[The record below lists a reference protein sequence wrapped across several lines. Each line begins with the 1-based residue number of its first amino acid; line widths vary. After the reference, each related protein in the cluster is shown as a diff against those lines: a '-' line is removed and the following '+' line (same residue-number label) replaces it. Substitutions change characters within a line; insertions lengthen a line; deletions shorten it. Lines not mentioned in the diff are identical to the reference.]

1 LASRSKGKQYHP
13 EATPVTDNPKHL
25 ERLGVY
31 PFLFITYAVLAPLAS
46 NLDQI
51 PTALAVRAWL
61 VLLVAAAAGLL
72 LLYALFR
79 DWMYAAYLVFL
90 AAVFFFTFGHLA
102 RLAQDRLSILD
113 DRRNMLFFLAG
124 WAILMLILSLKPV
137 WSALGGRTWMAP
149 FFNIVCLVVLV
160 VPVYQ
165 VATASLP
172 LDPSPATASISASQS
187 LPADTSIPGLDCSST
202 PDIYYII
209 LDAYSGADVLDELY
223 GLDNR
228 PFLDSLRS
236 KGFYVADESHT
247 NYTQTI
253 FSIPAALNF
262 DYIDVPTG
270 NQEDGQYFLK
280 RINENTLMRLLKQ
293 CGYRI
298 AVLESGFY
306 YTDQMDADLRL
317 TGSGILNEFEG
328 LLLADS
334 PAGILAEALN
344 LEPPAE
350 SYAAHRQRVLDGF
363 NQLKRA
369 YQVPGPI
376 FVFAHLIT
384 PHPPFIFDAKGGQI
398 DVARGY
404 SIGDGDDFTGTLDE
418 YRTGYAGQVQFANRK
433 LEQAI
438 DSILASSDEPPVI
451 IIQGDHG
458 AGSGL
463 DWDSPDL
470 TCLWE
475 RASILNAY
483 YLAGEAPDQLY
494 PSISPVNS
502 FRVVLNTIFGTD
514 LPLLPDRTYFTSHRL
529 ERQAI
534 DITAD
539 RDSFANC
546 VLPNQ

>member
-1 LASRSKGKQYHP
+1 MAGKGNLEDTSPVDRHP
-13 EATPVTDNPKHL
+13 RHL
-25 ERLGVY
+25 ERLGIY
-31 PFLFITYAVLAPLAS
+31 PYLFITYAVLAPLAS

-51 PTALAVRAWL
+51 PATLAVRAWL
-61 VLLVAAAAGLL
+61 VLLIAAAAGLL

-90 AAVFFFTFGHLA
+90 AAVFFFTFGHIV
-102 RLAQDRLSILD
+102 RLAQDRLSIMD
-113 DRRNMLFFLAG
+113 ARRNVLFFLAG

-149 FFNIVCLVVLV
+149 FFNIVFLVVLI

-165 VATASLP
+165 VAAASLP
-172 LDPSPATASISASQS
+172 LHPSPAAGSTSASQNM
-187 LPADTSIPGLDCSST
+187 PRLDCSST

-209 LDAYSGADVLDELY
+209 LDAYSGADVLDGLY

-253 FSIPAALNF
+253 FSIPSALNF
-262 DYIDVPTG
+262 DYIDLPTG
-270 NQEDGQYFLK
+270 NQEDGQYFLE

-328 LLLADS
+328 MLLADS
-334 PAGILAEALN
+334 PAGILAEAFN

-363 NQLKRA
+363 NQLRRA
-369 YQVPGPI
+369 YQIPGPV

-433 LEQAI
+433 LG
-438 DSILASSDEPPVI
+438 ASYRFDPGKLGRAA
-451 IIQGDHG
+451 GDHPAG
-458 AGSGL
+458 RPRGRQRAGLGLAPAHLLMGARLHPQRLLPCRRDAGSAL
-463 DWDSPDL
+463 PVH
-470 TCLWE
+470 
-475 RASILNAY
+475 
-483 YLAGEAPDQLY
+483 LAGQLVPGGLEYHFWYGPAAAARPHLLHLPPAGAP
-494 PSISPVNS
+494 
-502 FRVVLNTIFGTD
+502 G
-514 LPLLPDRTYFTSHRL
+514 DRYHG
-529 ERQAI
+529 
-534 DITAD
+534 
-539 RDSFANC
+539 RDGFASELHN
-546 VLPNQ
+546 L

>member
-1 LASRSKGKQYHP
+1 
-13 EATPVTDNPKHL
+13 
-25 ERLGVY
+25 
-31 PFLFITYAVLAPLAS
+31 
-46 NLDQI
+46 
-51 PTALAVRAWL
+51 
-61 VLLVAAAAGLL
+61 LLIAAAAGLL
-72 LLYALFR
+72 LLNALFR

-90 AAVFFFTFGHLA
+90 VAVFFFTFGHIV
-102 RLAQDRLSILD
+102 RLAQDRLAILD
-113 DRRNMLFFLAG
+113 NPRSVVFTLAG
-124 WAILMLILSLKPV
+124 WAILMLILGLKPV

-160 VPVYQ
+160 GPIYRI
-165 VATASLP
+165 VAASLP
-172 LDPSPATASISASQS
+172 LNSSPASASINAPQSAAPEAG
-187 LPADTSIPGLDCSST
+187 LAKLDCSST

-209 LDAYSGADVLDELY
+209 LDAYSGADVLDGLY

-228 PFLDSLRS
+228 PFLDWLRS
-236 KGFYVADESHT
+236 KGFYVADASHT

-253 FSIPAALNF
+253 FSIPATLNF

-270 NQEDGQYFLK
+270 SQEDGQYFLK
-280 RINENTLMRLLKQ
+280 RINENVLMRALKQ

-317 TGSGILNEFEG
+317 TGSGALNEFEG
-328 LLLADS
+328 MLLADS
-334 PAGILAEALN
+334 PAAILAAALR
-344 LEPPAE
+344 LEPPSA
-350 SYAAHRQRVLDGF
+350 SYAAHRRRVLDGF
-363 NQLKRA
+363 SQLERA
-369 YQVPGPI
+369 YQVPGPV

-384 PHPPFIFDAKGGQI
+384 PHPPFIFDANGDQI
-398 DVARGY
+398 EVARGY
-404 SIGDGDDFTGTLDE
+404 SIGDGDDFDGTLEE
-418 YRTGYAGQVQFANRK
+418 YRAGYTRQVQFANHK

-438 DSILASSDEPPVI
+438 DSILANSDEPPVI
-451 IIQGDHG
+451 ILQGDHG

-463 DWDSPDL
+463 DWDSPQR

-483 YLAGEAPDQLY
+483 YLAEEEPEQLY
-494 PSISPVNS
+494 PAISPVNS
-502 FRVVLNTIFGTD
+502 FRVVLNIVFGTD

-539 RDSFANC
+539 RDSRANC
-546 VLPNQ
+546 TIQKK

>member
-1 LASRSKGKQYHP
+1 MAGKGNLEDTAPADHHP
-13 EATPVTDNPKHL
+13 RQF
-25 ERLGVY
+25 ERMGIY

-46 NLDQI
+46 NIDQI

-61 VLLVAAAAGLL
+61 VLLIAAAAGLL

-90 AAVFFFTFGHLA
+90 AAVFFFTFGHIV

-113 DRRNMLFFLAG
+113 ARRNVLFFLAG

-149 FFNIVCLVVLV
+149 FFNIVFLFVLV

-165 VATASLP
+165 VAAASLP
-172 LDPSPATASISASQS
+172 LHPSPAAASTSASHTLPPDPSIPSIS
-187 LPADTSIPGLDCSST
+187 GLDCSST

-228 PFLDSLRS
+228 PFLDSLRI

-253 FSIPAALNF
+253 FSIPSALNF
-262 DYIDVPTG
+262 DYIDLPTG
-270 NQEDGQYFLK
+270 NQEDGQYFLE
-280 RINENTLMRLLKQ
+280 RINENTLMRLLKE

-306 YTDQMDADLRL
+306 YTDQMDADLQL

-328 LLLADS
+328 LMLADS
-334 PAGILAEALN
+334 PAGILAEAFN

-369 YQVPGPI
+369 YQIPGPI

-384 PHPPFIFDAKGGQI
+384 PHPPFIFDANGGQI
-398 DVARGY
+398 EVARGY

-418 YRTGYAGQVQFANRK
+418 YRTGYASQVQFANRK

-438 DSILASSDEPPVI
+438 DSILSNSDEPPVI
-451 IIQGDHG
+451 ILQGDHG

-463 DWDSPDL
+463 DWGSPER

-483 YLAGEAPDQLY
+483 YLAGEGSEQLY
-494 PSISPVNS
+494 PSVSPVNS

-514 LPLLPDRTYFTSHRL
+514 LPLLPDRTYFTSHLL

-534 DITAD
+534 DITAE
-539 RDSFANC
+539 RDSRANC
-546 VLPNQ
+546 TIFK